1 MTLYSFFTKQRKI
14 RLKWSCDSL
23 YQKEMAVSLIGRA
36 DLMIDEKI
44 LVRRFNR
51 GSKDAFQTIYEKYKD
66 NLLGL
71 AITLL
76 RDRSLAEDVVHDVFV
91 SFAGTTGSFQLSGS
105 LKGYLSTCVA
115 NAARDR
121 NRLMSRRDVGLEA
134 AEAIHSV
141 SVNPVE
147 HAIDCEQTERSMQ
160 LLGHLPYEQRE
171 VVVLHL
177 HQEMRFKEIAEA
189 LGISINTVQSRYRYG
204 LEKLRSIISSMV
216 TK

>member
-1 MTLYSFFTKQRKI
+1 
-14 RLKWSCDSL
+14 
-23 YQKEMAVSLIGRA
+23 
-36 DLMIDEKI
+36 MIDEKI
-44 LVRRFNR
+44 LVRKFNR
-51 GSKDAFQTIYEKYKD
+51 GSKDAFQMLYEKYKD
-66 NLLGL
+66 DLLGL

-91 SFAGTTGSFQLSGS
+91 SFAGTTGSFHLSGT

-115 NAARDR
+115 NSARDR
-121 NRLMSRRDVGLEA
+121 NRMRSLRDVELDA
-134 AEAIHSV
+134 AEAMNCDSGD
-141 SVNPVE
+141 PVE
-147 HAIDCEQTERSMQ
+147 HAIDSEQSGQLTQ

-177 HQEMRFKEIAEA
+177 HHEMRFKEIAEA

-204 LEKLRSIISSMV
+204 LEKLRSIMNTMV